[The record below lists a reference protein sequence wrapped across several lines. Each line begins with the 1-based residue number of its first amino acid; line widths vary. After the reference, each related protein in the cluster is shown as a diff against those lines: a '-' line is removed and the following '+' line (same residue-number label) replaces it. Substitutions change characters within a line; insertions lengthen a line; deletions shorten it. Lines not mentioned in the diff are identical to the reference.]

1 VSEALEVIGCLAAAG
16 ALSTSLLVS
25 DARIRVA
32 GLALA
37 GLLAG
42 ALIAGQG
49 WDDIQNLRDHQIE
62 FAGVILAGLA
72 VLAIGAAAMLRWPI
86 LLPLL
91 AVAAL
96 PFRVRLHVAGGEAV
110 NLLVPLYAVIG
121 AGVLATVAATVR
133 GETRLRRLPKPLV
146 LALVLVICLYALQ
159 TIYSEDV
166 AFAARNVG
174 FFLIPFAI
182 LFSLLAEA
190 TWDRRLLRLA
200 FAVLLVEGLILAVI
214 GIGQFADQ
222 HIFWNGKLEAS
233 NDFHFYFR
241 VNSLFWDPNI
251 FGRYLV
257 LAILLGT
264 TALLWTAGT
273 RLALALAVAV
283 AIVFAG
289 LLFAFSQ
296 TSFIAL
302 FIGLAVLAALRW
314 SVRWVAIATPVALAA
329 IVVGVLFIAGG
340 SNEST
345 RNVTEGHSSLV
356 SGGLKLARHRP
367 LYGYGS
373 ASFSKAFAS
382 AEHVNPGDTTIS
394 HTEPVTVA
402 AEQGVIGIAGYLVLL
417 AAALWTVFSG
427 MRSIAPGLGAPFRS
441 LAEGNR
447 VELAPARI
455 GIAAAFAALLVH
467 TIGYAAYL
475 TDPLTWALLAVAG
488 VLAAEA
494 GVGDWPRSRGASS
507 SAKRVAPAAHPRGSG
522 VPSGG
527 PSRQSGT

>member
-1 VSEALEVIGCLAAAG
+1 VTEALEVAGCLAAAG
-16 ALSTSLLVS
+16 ALSVSFLAS
-25 DARIRVA
+25 DARLRAA
-32 GLALA
+32 GLVLAGALA
-37 GLLAG
+37 L

-49 WDDIQNLRDHQIE
+49 WDDIRNIREHDLE
-62 FAGVILAGLA
+62 FAGLIVAGIA
-72 VLAIGAAAMLRWPI
+72 VLALGAAAMLRWPI

-91 AVAAL
+91 VIATL
-96 PFRVRLHVAGGEAV
+96 PFRVRLHVAGGEGV
-110 NLLVPLYAVIG
+110 NLLVPLYVVIG
-121 AGVLATVAATVR
+121 SGVLATVAATLR
-133 GETRLRRLPKPLV
+133 GQTRLRRLPKPLV
-146 LALVLVICLYALQ
+146 LALVLVVCLYSLQ

-190 TWDRRLLRLA
+190 TWDRRLLKLA
-200 FAVLLVEGLILAVI
+200 LAVLLAEGVILALI

-251 FGRYLV
+251 YGRYLV
-257 LAILLGT
+257 LSILAAT
-264 TALLWTAGT
+264 TALLWVVNRVIAFLLTG
-273 RLALALAVAV
+273 AV

-289 LLFAFSQ
+289 LVFAFSQ

-302 FIGLAVLAALRW
+302 FIGLAVLAGLRW
-314 SVRWVAIATPVALAA
+314 SVRWAIVATPVALAA
-329 IVVGVLFIAGG
+329 IVVGVLFLAGG

-345 RNVTEGHSSLV
+345 RTVTEGHSSLV
-356 SGGLKLARHRP
+356 SGGLKLAKHRP

-373 ASFSKAFAS
+373 ASFSKAFARGENVP
-382 AEHVNPGDTTIS
+382 AGDTTIS

-402 AEQGVIGIAGYLVLL
+402 AEQGAIGLIGYAVLMV
-417 AAALWTVFSG
+417 AALWTVFSG
-427 MRSIAPGLGAPFRS
+427 MRTIAPGLGAVFRP
-441 LAEGNR
+441 LGDEER

-455 GIAAAFAALLVH
+455 GIAAAFCALLVH

-475 TDPLTWALLAVAG
+475 TDPLTWALLAVGG
-488 VLAAEA
+488 VLAAEVGA
-494 GVGDWPRSRGASS
+494 GEWPRSGPDVASS
-507 SAKRVAPAAHPRGSG
+507 DASP
-522 VPSGG
+522 
-527 PSRQSGT
+527 RQSAG

>member
-16 ALSTSLLVS
+16 ALSTSFLVS
-25 DARIRVA
+25 GARVRAA
-32 GLALA
+32 GLVMA
-37 GLLAG
+37 GLLAT

-49 WDDIQNLRDHQIE
+49 WDDIQNLRDHQLA
-62 FAGVILAGLA
+62 FAAVILAGLL
-72 VLAIGAAAMLRWPI
+72 VLGIGAAAMLRWPI

-91 AVAAL
+91 VVATL
-96 PFRVRLHVAGGEAV
+96 PFRVRLHVAGGQAV

-121 AGVLATVAATVR
+121 AGVLATVVATLR
-133 GETRLRRLPKPLV
+133 GETRLRKLPKPLV
-146 LALVLVICLYALQ
+146 WALVLVICLYAVQ
-159 TIYSEDV
+159 TIYSQDV

-190 TWDRRLLRLA
+190 TWDRRLLKWA
-200 FAVLLVEGLILAVI
+200 FAVVLAEGLILAVI

-251 FGRYLV
+251 YGRYLV
-257 LAILLGT
+257 LAILLGL
-264 TALLWTAGT
+264 TALIWAASQRVALMLAG
-273 RLALALAVAV
+273 AVAV
-283 AIVFAG
+283 VFVG
-289 LLFAFSQ
+289 LLFGFSQ

-302 FIGLAVLAALRW
+302 FVGLAVLAALRW
-314 SVRWVAIATPVALAA
+314 SVLWAVIATPLALGA
-329 IVVGVLFIAGG
+329 IALGVLFLAGG
-340 SNEST
+340 SHEST
-345 RNVTEGHSSLV
+345 RTVTEGHSSLV
-356 SGGLKLARHRP
+356 SGGIKLARHRP

-382 AEHVNPGDTTIS
+382 AEHVKPGDTTIS

-402 AEQGVIGIAGYLVLL
+402 AEQGIVGIAGYLALL
-417 AAALWTVFSG
+417 AAALWTVLSG
-427 MRSIAPGLGAPFRS
+427 LRSIAPGLGAPFRA
-441 LAEGNR
+441 LGEGDR
-447 VELAPARI
+447 VELTPARI
-455 GIAAAFAALLVH
+455 GIAAAFSALLVH

-488 VLAAEA
+488 VLAAEVGA
-494 GVGDWPRSRGASS
+494 GDWPASKVA
-507 SAKRVAPAAHPRGSG
+507 SAG
-522 VPSGG
+522 
-527 PSRQSGT
+527 QSER